1 MKRLAAL
8 VVVVLFLGCENSQN
22 SNSWKDE
29 EAFHQQ
35 AKDKYAS
42 ILDSE
47 DARASGEFEVVPV
60 SAQTPP
66 PQNSVTSTRDRML
79 IKTGN
84 LAMQVDD
91 VKQSRKQIGD
101 IANKFKAYISDEQ
114 LNDYGDRLNT
124 SLTIRVPSSS
134 YDTLVTLIEQVG
146 KKTDSKSVN
155 VQDVTEEYIDVEARL
170 KTKKELEMRYYEILK
185 QAHTVTDILSVES
198 NLNNVRAEIE
208 SMEGRLKYLMSQVS
222 FSTLNLNFY
231 QHLSTD
237 YGFGGKFADGL
248 GNGWTN
254 FLSFFIGLANIWPFL
269 ILVGVGVWLFVRW
282 RKKRETVIVSQ

>member
-1 MKRLAAL
+1 M
-8 VVVVLFLGCENSQN
+8 
-22 SNSWKDE
+22 
-29 EAFHQQ
+29 
-35 AKDKYAS
+35 
-42 ILDSE
+42 
-47 DARASGEFEVVPV
+47 ASGDTAYKSLVRNVSDLEEESSPSSTTEV
-60 SAQTPP
+60 
-66 PQNSVTSTRDRML
+66 TRDRML

-84 LAMQVDD
+84 LSMQVDD

-101 IANKFKAYISDEQ
+101 IANKFKAYISDER
-114 LNDYGDRLNT
+114 LDDYGDRLNT

-134 YDTLVTLIEQVG
+134 YDTLVALIEQIG

-170 KTKKELEMRYYEILK
+170 KTKKELEERYREILK

-231 QHLSTD
+231 QRLSTD

-269 ILVGVGVWLFVRW
+269 ILIGVGFWLFIRW
-282 RKKRETVIVSQ
+282 RKKRKASTVSQ

>member
-1 MKRLAAL
+1 MCHPVGWHFQFKALHMKKIIVLLLAAL
-8 VVVVLFLGCENSQN
+8 AVSCNQSAKMEEGNADYVTLSRNVSKLDDITNEELGT
-22 SNSWKDE
+22 D
-29 EAFHQQ
+29 
-35 AKDKYAS
+35 
-42 ILDSE
+42 
-47 DARASGEFEVVPV
+47 VPV
-60 SAQTPP
+60 K
-66 PQNSVTSTRDRML
+66 DRFL
-79 IKTGN
+79 IKTGD
-84 LAMQVDD
+84 LSMQVGD

-101 IANKFKAYISDEQ
+101 IVNKFKAYISDER
-114 LNDYGDRLNT
+114 LDDHGDRLNT
-124 SLTIRVPSSS
+124 SITIRVPSTS

-146 KKTDSKSVN
+146 EKTDSKSVN

-170 KTKKELEMRYYEILK
+170 KTKKELEARYREILR

-231 QHLSTD
+231 QKISTD

-254 FLSFFIGLANIWPFL
+254 FLTFFIGLANIWPFL
-269 ILVGVGVWLFVRW
+269 ILIGGGVWLFIHW
-282 RKKRETVIVSQ
+282 RKRKKAATAQ

>member
-1 MKRLAAL
+1 MKKAAL
-8 VVVVLFLGCENSQN
+8 LFLVLGFIGCSQSAKKEAGKASYAML
-22 SNSWKDE
+22 SNN
-29 EAFHQQ
+29 
-35 AKDKYAS
+35 
-42 ILDSE
+42 ISE
-47 DARASGEFEVVPV
+47 VADADMELQTSKVPIE
-60 SAQTPP
+60 T
-66 PQNSVTSTRDRML
+66 RML

-84 LAMQVDD
+84 LSMAVND

-101 IANKFKAYISDEQ
+101 IANKFKAYISDER
-114 LNDYGDRLNT
+114 LDDYGDRLNT

-134 YDTLVTLIEQVG
+134 YDTLVALIEQVG
-146 KKTDSKSVN
+146 EKTDSKSVN

-170 KTKKELEMRYYEILK
+170 KTKKELEARYHEILK

-231 QHLSTD
+231 QQLSTD
-237 YGFGGKFADGL
+237 YGFGGKLADGL

-254 FLSFFIGLANIWPFL
+254 FLTFFIGLANIWPFL
-269 ILVGVGVWLFVRW
+269 ILMGVGIGLILRW
-282 RKKRETVIVSQ
+282 RRNRKLKQSS